1 MPGAA
6 APDAAAATMRLEPLL
21 FAGYERLD
29 SGSGAVRLITP
40 QGGCVLLHP
49 SHPSFL
55 VVSPPLH
62 EQLRL
67 SAHPTHL
74 PSSPPRESLR
84 CEPIH
89 NNTVPAAALAEAK
102 RALGDAAMPHASTS
116 AAAML
121 PAPPEGFEVE
131 FFSSLSSAES
141 SVASSCATSR
151 GASPPPEA
159 AAPKVRDAGRAPAD
173 GASAGGDQPPL
184 LDETAGARA
193 RGSSEESLV
202 LHTRVHGTELVA
214 SSAVLAELDAELTRR
229 ALVLFDGKLPQPPP
243 PPPGQAEAHP
253 QWAEVVNYHRAV
265 LLGYDDAGLAYL
277 DAQALAQRSPP
288 PRGWRLCPLPLL
300 VCGVTELAH
309 FYRDA
314 NPADRRSERSTVADA
329 SDSAAR
335 YPVLPRAAR
344 AAAAGSSE
352 GLENARPN
360 HNGRA
365 RTPLAPPLHPTPASG
380 EPPPFTTSTIAP
392 LAPSSKLHPY
402 LSPPLRWS
410 LPACGRVPTLDLQQL
425 FQVQPNCVYE
435 LGRPPEEVVFL
446 GVALGVPWILPVT
459 LATATASGS
468 TRLPMAP
475 RLGVEVDATAPSTSL
490 PASQPPAG
498 YRWKDMCAW
507 AEPLVGCH
515 DAHDIRGRHGLAG
528 PTPAATGVHSTAAVA
543 DAEGSVPHSAPPPVV
558 AGVPPKETERAPSP
572 TSEATGK
579 NGKRSPPPPPSP
591 RRLTAAGPLF
601 VKEGNIVF
609 VPGRFGV
616 MLECNTNPALMAA
629 RFGIVYGDWVV
640 ARALSPH
647 GAAAPLSDTPNR
659 GKLVTP
665 PLPPGPLMVMGLHG
679 GNVLVLQG
687 NCEGDEAVR
696 VRVTHGVS
704 EVSEAFRKVSGAP
717 LSPPALPIEP
727 LSMPASPPESPTA
740 PEAVGASHLMA
751 EGEDSLEQRQVSE
764 MEQREDQADPMCSTA
779 IGTFTEIAD
788 TVATPAAAAAAASSE
803 AQCGMD
809 AAAGTQGV
817 GASCED
823 AGIAAPMADGGWS
836 GVSSPAKAAI
846 LVDPNQVGTNAA
858 SFSSEGAVGAPEVT
872 PMMADATPHARR
884 WSSTTSSSA
893 SAASSD
899 SLTPKRL
906 QQQQQSRLNQAA
918 EEKKNHSGLSMARAR
933 ALSTPMQDMVVEAT
947 GAWLTSAAQ
956 LLQPAEEVTV
966 VPVVTPTTAD
976 APPLMTLPADEC
988 AAPSIRREVV
998 FEAEADRCSVEA
1010 ASTDPPRDGDM
1021 RFHAHEVGPADARP
1035 HEVPLLQ
1042 LPAKDRSVLE
1052 GGTEQHPPQGSS
1064 VSVPSHSSGRM
1075 LSGLPAPSSA
1085 MPQPSERQHADEVQE
1100 ATLDARTQSSDAAG
1114 DIYRRCAGLENED
1127 EERAPHARRVYAD
1140 DDGALSA
1147 ALYAPS
1153 LLAPPQPQPWANEAP
1168 PSSHAVTASSEE
1180 AAATAGR
1187 ARSPKLPEVTMPRS
1201 CHAEEVLECCAAP
1214 PAPPPPLTAHPA
1226 VTCVPPYSSPS
1237 ANSAAH
1243 STATQAR
1250 TRQVTSCPTLAS
1262 PPCAATVG
1270 RQHCSTATAS
1280 KTITAAISTP
1290 FTNFLKAYA
1299 IHVLGTHVELS
1310 GGESKQLCNGAAP
1323 RVSGNATEPGEPL
1336 QRAVTLAAI
1345 LDFYRE
1351 QPLTRIMEATAIQ
1364 RRCCAA
1370 WKSTITSGR
1379 ASAALPFANDMPL
1392 CKLKASASTTVF
1404 EELCVSEL
1412 VSLLFI
1418 LYHSSPIR
1426 EESLP
1431 R

>member
-6 APDAAAATMRLEPLL
+6 APDAAVATMRLEPLL

-55 VVSPPLH
+55 VASPSLN
-62 EQLRL
+62 EQMWL

-74 PSSPPRESLR
+74 PPPPPREPLG

-102 RALGDAAMPHASTS
+102 RALEGAAMPHASTS

-121 PAPPEGFEVE
+121 PTPPEGFEVE

-141 SVASSCATSR
+141 SVAPSCAASR

-159 AAPKVRDAGRAPAD
+159 AAPKDRDAGRAPAD
-173 GASAGGDQPPL
+173 TASAEGGQPPV
-184 LDETAGARA
+184 LDETAGARE
-193 RGSSEESLV
+193 RRSSEESPV

-214 SSAVLAELDAELTRR
+214 SPAVLAELDAELTRR
-229 ALVLFDGKLPQPPP
+229 ALVLFDGKLPQLPP
-243 PPPGQAEAHP
+243 PPPGQAKAHP

-314 NPADRRSERSTVADA
+314 DPADRRSERSTVAGA
-329 SDSAAR
+329 SESAAR
-335 YPVLPRAAR
+335 YPVLPRPAR
-344 AAAAGSSE
+344 AAATGSSG

-360 HNGRA
+360 HNDRA

-380 EPPPFTTSTIAP
+380 ESPPFTTSTIAP
-392 LAPSSKLHPY
+392 LVPSSKLHPY

-410 LPACGRVPTLDLQQL
+410 LPACGRAPTLDLQQL

-435 LGRPPEEVVFL
+435 LGRPPEEVAFL
-446 GVALGVPWILPVT
+446 GVALGVPWIRPVT
-459 LATATASGS
+459 LATTAASGS
-468 TRLPMAP
+468 TPLPMAP
-475 RLGVEVDATAPSTSL
+475 RFGVEVDATAPSTSL

-498 YRWKDMCAW
+498 YRWKDMCVW

-528 PTPAATGVHSTAAVA
+528 PTPAATGVPSTAAVA
-543 DAEGSVPHSAPPPVV
+543 GAEGSAPHSAPPPVV
-558 AGVPPKETERAPSP
+558 AGAPPKETEWAPSP

-591 RRLTAAGPLF
+591 RRLTAAAPLF
-601 VKEGNIVF
+601 VKEGHSVF

-629 RFGIVYGDWVV
+629 RFGVVHGDRVV

-687 NCEGDEAVR
+687 NGEGQEAVR

-717 LSPPALPIEP
+717 LPPPALPIEP

-740 PEAVGASHLMA
+740 SGAVGASHLVA

-764 MEQREDQADPMCSTA
+764 MEQWEDQADPMRSEA
-779 IGTFTEIAD
+779 IGTFTEVAD
-788 TVATPAAAAAAASSE
+788 TAATPAAAAAASSE
-803 AQCGMD
+803 AQCGMN
-809 AAAGTQGV
+809 AAADTQGV
-817 GASCED
+817 GAACED
-823 AGIAAPMADGGWS
+823 AGIAAPMADGGWN

-846 LVDPNQVGTNAA
+846 LADPNQVGTNAA
-858 SFSSEGAVGAPEVT
+858 SFSSEGALGAPQVT
-872 PMMADATPHARR
+872 SMMAEATPRARR

-906 QQQQQSRLNQAA
+906 QQQQQSLLNQAA
-918 EEKKNHSGLSMARAR
+918 EEKTNHLGLSMARAR

-947 GAWLTSAAQ
+947 GAWPTSAAQ

-976 APPLMTLPADEC
+976 APLLMIMPAVDC
-988 AAPSIRREVV
+988 DAPSIRCEVV
-998 FEAEADRCSVEA
+998 FEAEADRGSVEA

-1042 LPAKDRSVLE
+1042 LLAKDRSVLE

-1075 LSGLPAPSSA
+1075 PSGLPAPSSA

-1100 ATLDARTQSSDAAG
+1100 ATLDARTQSIDAAG
-1114 DIYRRCAGLENED
+1114 DIYRRRAGLENED
-1127 EERAPHARRVYAD
+1127 EERTPHARRVDAD

-1153 LLAPPQPQPWANEAP
+1153 LLTPPQPQPWANQAP
-1168 PSSHAVTASSEE
+1168 PSSHAVTPSSEE
-1180 AAATAGR
+1180 VAATAGR
-1187 ARSPKLPEVTMPRS
+1187 ALSPKLPEVTMPRS
-1201 CHAEEVLECCAAP
+1201 CHAEKVLECCAAP
-1214 PAPPPPLTAHPA
+1214 PAPPPPLTARPA
-1226 VTCVPPYSSPS
+1226 VTCVPPYSSPTADS
-1237 ANSAAH
+1237 AEH
-1243 STATQAR
+1243 WTATQSR
-1250 TRQVTSCPTLAS
+1250 TRQVTSYPTLAS
-1262 PPCAATVG
+1262 PPCAAAVG
-1270 RQHCSTATAS
+1270 RQHCSTATES
-1280 KTITAAISTP
+1280 KKITAAISTP

-1299 IHVLGTHVELS
+1299 IYVLSTYVELS
-1310 GGESKQLCNGAAP
+1310 GGESKQLRSCAAP
-1323 RVSGNATEPGEPL
+1323 SVSGHATETSEPL
-1336 QRAVTLAAI
+1336 QGAVTLAAI

-1370 WKSTITSGR
+1370 WKSTITSR
-1379 ASAALPFANDMPL
+1379 CASAALPFANDMPL

-1412 VSLLFI
+1412 VSLLSI
-1418 LYHSSPIR
+1418 LYHSSPMR
-1426 EESLP
+1426 EESSP